1 MPIRTISS
9 PGLYYQDTDIT
20 QSNPNDDGILI
31 TSNYVTLINRARI
44 VGAGGVNSNNAGI
57 RVTNG
62 AAVTILNHGGS
73 VRGFTYGLSAYNAYL
88 LRVQDLFVQDAL
100 FRGIKVEG
108 DDAYVAG
115 CDIREVHG
123 AMFTPF
129 AYCMGIEMSGMTSGG
144 GKSKVLR
151 NSVQNVHGTTS
162 GGNTGESVG
171 ISITDLNVGAVVQGN
186 LIQND
191 FKPGLAFAHG
201 ASIGV
206 WIGGAS
212 AVVVADNII
221 RTWDNGIVSSSPTS
235 DGHGQ
240 NLFADCT
247 VDAITG
253 GTTIP
258 STED

>member
-1 MPIRTISS
+1 MPLRTISA
-9 PGLYYQDTDIT
+9 PGLYYQDTDLT
-20 QSNPNDDGILI
+20 QSNPNDDAILI

-44 VGAGGVNSNNAGI
+44 VGAGGVGSNNSGI
-57 RVTNG
+57 RVLNG

-88 LRVQDLFVQDAL
+88 LRVDGLFVQDAL
-100 FRGIKVEG
+100 FRGIKIEG
-108 DDAYVAG
+108 DDAYVAH

-129 AYCMGIEMSGMTSGG
+129 AYCMGIEMSGMSSGG
-144 GKSKVLR
+144 GKAKVLR

-171 ISITDLNVGAVVQGN
+171 ISITDLNIDAVVQGN

-191 FKPGLAFAHG
+191 NKPGLAFGHG

-206 WIGGAS
+206 WVGGAS
-212 AVVVADNII
+212 KVLVAENVI
-221 RTWDNGIVSSSPTS
+221 RTWDQGLIASSPTS
-235 DGHGQ
+235 LGHGQ
-240 NLFADCT
+240 NLYANCT
-247 VDAITG
+247 VDATTG
-253 GTTIP
+253 GATIP
-258 STED
+258 TTED